1 MNDVSERIAALSK
14 FAEDHGQQQ
23 TPFEKIQLSQK
34 LAETEYP
41 VWIDQGTKQINE
53 PLLCGYIADY
63 YHLRKKG
70 NRIFK
75 WENQP
80 TTKSELQRFISDE
93 VAKFCPTRAWSKVNS
108 VFKLLLNYIP
118 EEQADTSFHP
128 FTAASLADEV
138 IPDTPFVVEG
148 LLPAGL
154 TIFAAPP
161 KIGKSWLCLALA
173 EAVATGDTFWGHKT
187 RKGSCLYLALEDSK
201 KRLQTRLTAM
211 RSRFP
216 EQLFVETRTVLTLDS
231 GLIDKLD
238 QWITNNPDTRL
249 IILDTLQRVKG
260 SQAFGQDAYA
270 SDYARMT
277 PLQQLAIDKGV
288 SILAVHHF
296 RKQGNVAVDDVFERV
311 SGSTA
316 LFGASDCTWAIS
328 GKRGADEMKFNV
340 TGRDVEENEYKIGFD
355 KEKMRWVLLGNSE
368 ELEAQRKRDEYNTSP
383 LVLTIRELVAES
395 RGRWI
400 GSASELSSEVM
411 KRYAK
416 VPATSDKALRH
427 LLDGFRDDLLTL
439 DKIAFTQAKGG
450 RYGRGYTFET
460 VRQQT
465 LL

>member
-1 MNDVSERIAALSK
+1 MNDVSERITALAQY
-14 FAEDHGQQQ
+14 AEEHGQKQ

-41 VWIDQGTKQINE
+41 VWIDQGTKELNE
-53 PLLCGYIADY
+53 PLFCGYLTDY
-63 YHLRKKG
+63 YHLRRKG

-75 WENQP
+75 WEDQP
-80 TTKSELQRFISDE
+80 TSKEEVLRFISDE
-93 VAKFCPTRAWSKVNS
+93 IARFFPVKTWSKVNS
-108 VFKLLLNYIP
+108 IYRLIQHYIP
-118 EEQADTSFHP
+118 EDKSDASFHP
-128 FTAASLADEV
+128 FTAASLEHEV
-138 IPDTPFVVEG
+138 IPPTPFTVSD

-161 KIGKSWLCLALA
+161 KVGKSWLCLALA
-173 EAVATGDTFWGHKT
+173 VAVATGDTFWGHST
-187 RKGSCLYLALEDSK
+187 TKGSVLYLCLEDSK
-201 KRLQTRLTAM
+201 KRIQDRLFSSHSKM
-211 RSRFP
+211 P
-216 EQLFVETRTVLTLDS
+216 ENLFIDPRTSLTLDS
-231 GLIDKLD
+231 GLIDAME
-238 QWITNNPDTRL
+238 QWIAIKPDTRL
-249 IILDTLQRVKG
+249 IILDTLQKVKG
-260 SQAFGQDAYA
+260 TQAYGQDAYA

-296 RKQGNVAVDDVFERV
+296 RKQGNMPVDDVFERV

-328 GKRGADEMKFNV
+328 GKRGADEMKFNI
-340 TGRDVEENEYKIGFD
+340 TGRDVEENEYRIHFD
-355 KEKMRWVLLGNSE
+355 NEKKRWVMLGNSE
-368 ELEAQRKRDEYNTSP
+368 ALEAQRKRDEYNTSP